1 MVLCKIAL
9 ARNNQQMM
17 DANWAH
23 IKEERPRKA
32 TAIFNKPKPSDISG
46 VISSMDTRE
55 KKEFTLQ
62 TVSGSNLSL
71 AGLVEWV
78 EWAVKDVNLTLEELP
93 KNVLQSLA
101 KSRAFKERAKQI
113 LDAEAQ
119 KEETLSP

>member
-1 MVLCKIAL
+1 MVAMVLCKIAL

-71 AGLVEWV
+71 
-78 EWAVKDVNLTLEELP
+78 EELP

-113 LDAEAQ
+113 LDAKAQ
-119 KEETLSP
+119 